1 MVPLLNTSES
11 KLQSV
16 VRKLIALSKE
26 LQPDLEEKDF
36 DELLVVS
43 AVVPHAVHRYSIICE
58 KKRKTAIQH
67 SPDHFFGKVEK
78 HDISTP
84 EDEPTSLTSGFTV
97 MLPLICNYFIY
108 VIDAFVKIALNCNRK
123 LIYVYLKYLAVSI
136 VELCC
141 SKKIF
146 V

>member
-1 MVPLLNTSES
+1 MVPERCDAINPAKTIAN
-11 KLQSV
+11 KLSDYSSWTKEILKSV
-16 VRKLIALSKE
+16 LG
-26 LQPDLEEKDF
+26 
-36 DELLVVS
+36 
-43 AVVPHAVHRYSIICE
+43 
-58 KKRKTAIQH
+58 
-67 SPDHFFGKVEK
+67 SPVIHPNSNCRIKN
-78 HDISTP
+78 
-84 EDEPTSLTSGFTV
+84 
-97 MLPLICNYFIY
+97 CNYFIY